1 MRPVLQL
8 APVEARR
15 VQAQRAELQVDCQRP
30 AQSSMQLAGKERGLA
45 RTLIARG

>member
-1 MRPVLQL
+1 MLQV

-15 VQAQRAELQVDCQRP
+15 VQAQRAELQVDCQPP

-45 RTLIARG
+45 WRLVAQG